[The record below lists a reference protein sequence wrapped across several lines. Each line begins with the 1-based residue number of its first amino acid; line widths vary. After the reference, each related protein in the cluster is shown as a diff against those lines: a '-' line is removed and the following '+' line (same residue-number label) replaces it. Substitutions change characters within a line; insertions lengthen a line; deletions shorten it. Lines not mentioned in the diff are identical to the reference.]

1 MFDKIFKV
9 LLIALLS
16 FIAYTLHT
24 YRMNTKYFYSVLND
38 TAKEFSIKKHSTMYQ
53 DLKESFDKFSTSKL
67 GENTRDL
74 LESLEKSEDSQAKQ

>member
-24 YRMNTKYFYSVLND
+24 QRMNTKYLYSVLND
-38 TAKEFSIKKHSTMYQ
+38 AAKEFSIK
-53 DLKESFDKFSTSKL
+53 EL
-67 GENTRDL
+67 GKNTRDL
-74 LESLEKSEDSQAKQ
+74 LESLGASEDSQ